1 MHKPHA
7 AWWCPLPVQRVA
19 EMGSDMKT
27 AQEFKIGSRGF
38 DPDFV
43 SDLRSATLA
52 PPETPLALPYRAFW
66 DGQLFEAEISEVFAR
81 DWILACR
88 EQEIPNPG
96 DYRSIT
102 IGGEPV
108 VVVRG
113 KDRALRAMSN
123 VCRHRGTMI
132 VEGYGAAQR
141 LECPYHAW
149 TYGLDG
155 KLLGTPYHGN
165 VAIDKERNCLPTY
178 QVDTWGGLVFVSM
191 ADDVEPLSDR
201 LRGLERL
208 TERYVPSRY
217 VPLFRRRGR
226 DFEVAA
232 NWKQVFENAME
243 SYHLFKVHPKTL
255 NDVVPTKGFVPV
267 GGSHRWGASEGGKAL
282 WTEPTGFDPPTVGQ
296 HECTHR
302 VVVMIPPSMVA
313 LYDHLF
319 LSYLVVDPVAIDR
332 TVIRA
337 TMFVPRE
344 LADNDWTD
352 MMTRA
357 EGFTTEDV
365 EIVGKVAAGNRSRSR
380 HLGQLVEM
388 ERIVG
393 HFHNYLGLRFFG
405 ESHSGVSGA
414 GG

>member
-1 MHKPHA
+1 M
-7 AWWCPLPVQRVA
+7 
-19 EMGSDMKT
+19 T
-27 AQEFKIGSRGF
+27 ATQESRIGPRAF

-52 PPETPLALPYRAFW
+52 PPENPLALPYRAFW
-66 DGQLFEAEISEVFAR
+66 DRQLLDVEISEVFAR

-96 DYRSIT
+96 DYRAIT

-113 KDRALRAMSN
+113 HDKALRAMSN

-132 VEGYGAAQR
+132 VEGSGTTQR
-141 LECPYHAW
+141 FECPYHAW
-149 TYGLDG
+149 TYNLDG

-165 VAIDKERNCLPTY
+165 IAIDKERNCLPTFR
-178 QVDTWGGLVFVSM
+178 VDTWGGLVFVCM
-191 ADDVEPLSDR
+191 ADDVEPLAHR
-201 LRGLERL
+201 LQGLERH

-255 NDVVPTKGFVPV
+255 NDVVPTKGFRPV
-267 GGSHRWGASEGGKAL
+267 DGSHRWGVSEGGKAL
-282 WTEPTGFDPPTVGQ
+282 WTEPTGYDPPTIGQ
-296 HECTHR
+296 HERSHR

-344 LADNDWTD
+344 LADSDWTD

-357 EGFTTEDV
+357 EAFTTEDV
-365 EIVGKVAAGNRSRSR
+365 EIIAKVFAGNQSRSR

-393 HFHNYLGLRFFG
+393 YFHNYLGLRFFG
-405 ESHSGVSGA
+405 EPHSATA
-414 GG
+414 GMRA

>member
-1 MHKPHA
+1 M
-7 AWWCPLPVQRVA
+7 V
-19 EMGSDMKT
+19 SDMGPAET
-27 AQEFKIGSRGF
+27 ATIGSRAF
-38 DPDFV
+38 DPDFA
-43 SDLRSATLA
+43 SDLRAATLA
-52 PPETPLALPYRAFW
+52 PAQTPLALPYRAFR
-66 DGQLFEAEISEVFAR
+66 DEQLLDVEVSELFAR

-88 EQEIPNPG
+88 EQEIPKPG
-96 DYRSIT
+96 DYRAIT

-108 VVVRG
+108 LVVRG
-113 KDRALRAMSN
+113 HDGALRAMSN

-132 VEGYGAAQR
+132 VEGYGTAQR

-149 TYGLDG
+149 TYSLSGQ
-155 KLLGTPYHGN
+155 LLGTPYHGN
-165 VAIDKERNCLPTY
+165 IAIDRERHCLPAY
-178 QVDTWGGLVFVSM
+178 QVDTWGGLVFVCM
-191 ADDVEPLSDR
+191 AADAEPLGDR
-201 LRGLERL
+201 LQGLDKF

-267 GGSHRWGASEGGKAL
+267 GGSHKWGASEGGKAL
-282 WTEPTGFDPPTVGQ
+282 WTEPTGYDPPSIGQ
-296 HECTHR
+296 HERTHR

-319 LSYLVVDPVAIDR
+319 LSYIVVDPVAVDR

-344 LADNDWTD
+344 LADSDWTD

-365 EIVGKVAAGNRSRSR
+365 EIVGKVFAGNRSRSR

-405 ESHSGVSGA
+405 EPTPASAASDA
-414 GG
+414 

>member
-66 DGQLFEAEISEVFAR
+66 DGQLFEVEVSELFAR

-255 NDVVPTKGFVPV
+255 NDVVPTKGFVPA

>member
-1 MHKPHA
+1 
-7 AWWCPLPVQRVA
+7 
-19 EMGSDMKT
+19 MKST
-27 AQEFKIGSRGF
+27 IGSGAF

-52 PPETPLALPYRAFW
+52 PAQTPLALPYRAFW
-66 DGQLFEAEISEVFAR
+66 DRQLLDVEVSELFAR

-88 EQEIPNPG
+88 EQEIPNAG
-96 DYRSIT
+96 DYRAIT

-113 KDRALRAMSN
+113 EDKVLRAMSN

-132 VEGYGAAQR
+132 VEGYGEAQR

-149 TYGLDG
+149 TYSLSG

-165 VAIDKERNCLPTY
+165 VAIDKDRNCLPTY

-191 ADDVEPLSDR
+191 ADDVEPLADR
-201 LRGLERL
+201 LRGLEVL
-208 TERYVPSRY
+208 TQPYAPSRY

-255 NDVVPTKGFVPV
+255 NDVVPTRGFVPA

-282 WTEPTGFDPPTVGQ
+282 WTEPTGYDPPTVGQ
-296 HECTHR
+296 HERTHR

-319 LSYLVVDPVAIDR
+319 LSYLVVDPVAVDR

-344 LADNDWTD
+344 IADSDWSD
-352 MMTRA
+352 MMARA

-365 EIVGKVAAGNRSRSR
+365 EIVAKVSAGNRSRSR

-393 HFHNYLGLRFFG
+393 HFHNYLGRRFFG
-405 ESHSGVSGA
+405 EPHPGPTGTEA
-414 GG
+414 

>member
-1 MHKPHA
+1 MTP
-7 AWWCPLPVQRVA
+7 PNL
-19 EMGSDMKT
+19 T
-27 AQEFKIGSRGF
+27 IGSHAF

-43 SDLRSATLA
+43 SDLRTSTLA
-52 PPETPLALPYRAFW
+52 PAQAPLALPYRAFR
-66 DGQLFEAEISEVFAR
+66 DERLLDAEVSQVFAR

-88 EQEIPNPG
+88 EQEIPAPG
-96 DYRSIT
+96 DYRALT

-108 VVVRG
+108 VVVRD
-113 KDRALRAMSN
+113 KDGTLRAMSN
-123 VCRHRGTMI
+123 ACRHRGTMI
-132 VEGYGAAQR
+132 VEGYGTAQR

-149 TYGLDG
+149 TYSLAGQ
-155 KLLGTPYHGN
+155 LLGTPYHGN
-165 VAIDKERNCLPTY
+165 IAIDKDRHCLPSY
-178 QVDTWGGLVFVSM
+178 RVDTWGGLVFVCMS
-191 ADDVEPLSDR
+191 DDTEPLADR
-201 LRGLERL
+201 LRGLEEL
-208 TERYVPSRY
+208 TERYVPGRY
-217 VPLFRRRGR
+217 VPLFRRRGA

-232 NWKQVFENAME
+232 NWKQVYENAME

-282 WTEPTGFDPPTVGQ
+282 WTEPTGYDPPSVGE
-296 HECTHR
+296 HERSHR
-302 VVVMIPPSMVA
+302 LVVMIPPSMVA

-319 LSYLVVDPVAIDR
+319 LSYLVVDPVAVDR

-337 TMFVPRE
+337 TMLVPRE
-344 LADNDWTD
+344 LADDDWTE
-352 MMTRA
+352 MRTRA

-365 EIVGKVAAGNRSRSR
+365 EIVGKVSAGNRSRSR

-405 ESHSGVSGA
+405 ELAGGPAGA
-414 GG
+414 GA

>member
-1 MHKPHA
+1 MHNPHA
-7 AWWCPLPVQRVA
+7 AWCCPLPVQRGA

-66 DGQLFEAEISEVFAR
+66 DGQLFEVEVSEVFAR

-132 VEGYGAAQR
+132 VEGYGTAQR

-178 QVDTWGGLVFVSM
+178 QVNTWGGLVFVSM

-405 ESHSGVSGA
+405 ESHAGVSGV